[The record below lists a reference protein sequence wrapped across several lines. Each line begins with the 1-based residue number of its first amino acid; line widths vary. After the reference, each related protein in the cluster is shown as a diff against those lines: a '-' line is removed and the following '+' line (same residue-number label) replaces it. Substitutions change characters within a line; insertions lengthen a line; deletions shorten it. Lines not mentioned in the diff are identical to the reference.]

1 MSGAKKSGGFAAAL
15 AGLDN
20 LGQVSK
26 EGNDIGLGDR
36 LATPPAKQSVP
47 EIDVALIDVDPD
59 QPRQAI
65 DQDKL
70 RELADSIGKQGLIQ
84 PIVIRRNPNAPAR
97 YIITA
102 GERRFRATLLLG
114 LTTIQAVIKEDLP
127 DPELAALVEN
137 VQREDLTPIET
148 ARAISKA
155 LKKPKVTASSLA
167 AELGWPVSRV
177 SEYAAVARMPPAF
190 VDALSAGVIN
200 DIRTL
205 NDAASLA
212 KTYPEEVT
220 KLVTSAS
227 PESPLVRAQVRKL
240 GAKLATEAAR
250 PKGGKASKPLPPPS
264 GDNGDG
270 GDEEGGQTG
279 GATGNPPAEPLYA
292 RVFVSDADGEIGYL
306 DLAKPGAKA
315 GAVFVI
321 RDGGISTIEQLA
333 ELKLSRVAFL

>member
-36 LATPPAKQSVP
+36 LAGEPKKQPAP
-47 EIDVALIDVDPD
+47 EIDVALIDVDPE
-59 QPRQAI
+59 QPRKAI

-70 RELADSIGKQGLIQ
+70 RELADSIAKQGLIQ
-84 PIVIRRNPNAPAR
+84 PIVIRHNPNAPGR

-102 GERRFRATLLLG
+102 GERRYRATLLLG
-114 LTTIQAVIKEDLP
+114 LTTIESVIKDDLP

-167 AELGWPVSRV
+167 GELGWPVSRV

-250 PKGGKASKPLPPPS
+250 PKGGGSSKTPPAPGDGDS
-264 GDNGDG
+264 GGGDN
-270 GDEEGGQTG
+270 EGGQKG
-279 GATGNPPAEPLYA
+279 GTTANPQTVPLYA

-321 RDGGISTIEQLA
+321 RGDGISTIEQLA